1 MTAPP
6 PLKLVIVSGLSG
18 SGKTV
23 ALHMLEDLGY
33 YCVDNLPISMLE
45 PMVREIRS
53 DPDRTY
59 DRMAIGVD
67 ARARVA
73 DMRDFAARIRRLRE
87 AGVDCETVALQAD
100 NEIILKRY
108 SETRRRHPLSDANT
122 PLAEAIDRERE
133 ILEPLTQQADLVI
146 DTTRTTMHQLRD
158 LVRDRIHGRGGLMS
172 VLIESFGY
180 KHGLPPDADFVFDLR
195 CLPNPHWIPDL
206 RGLTGLDP
214 PVVDYLAASRIAQDL
229 RQDIQR
235 FLERWLPAFETD
247 NRSYLTVAL
256 GCTGGQHR
264 SVWMAEQLAAHFD
277 DGHRQVLIRHTELS

>member
-1 MTAPP
+1 MPETP

-33 YCVDNLPISMLE
+33 YCVDNLPVSMLE
-45 PMVREIRS
+45 PMVREIRN
-53 DPDRTY
+53 DPGRVY

-73 DMRDFAARIRRLRE
+73 DMRDFAARIQRLRE
-87 AGVDCETVALQAD
+87 AGVDCETLALQAD

-122 PLAEAIDRERE
+122 PLAEAIDRERD
-133 ILEPLTQQADLVI
+133 ILEPLTEQADLVI

-158 LVRDRIHGRGGLMS
+158 LVRDRVHGRRGLMS
-172 VLIESFGY
+172 LLIESFGY
-180 KHGLPPDADFVFDLR
+180 KHGLPPDADLVFDLR
-195 CLPNPHWIPDL
+195 CLPNPHWIADL
-206 RGLTGLDP
+206 RALTGLDP
-214 PVVDYLAASRIAQDL
+214 RVADYLAASQVAQDL
-229 RQDIQR
+229 RRDIQS
-235 FLERWLPAFETD
+235 FLERWLPAFEAD
-247 NRSYLTVAL
+247 NRSYLTVAF

-264 SVWMAEQLAAHFD
+264 SVWMAEELAKHFEN
-277 DGHRQVLIRHTELS
+277 GHRQVLIRHTELS